1 MFRLLSEI
9 EFNFLLLVLGFVSLR
24 GLDQHMN
31 IHTGAK
37 PYECTYCGRG
47 FTDDSNR
54 RMHQKTAHEGYK
66 RESKGG
72 HTTPG
77 IGIIGGSP
85 TLVGLGSSPTLVGLG
100 GILGG
105 HLGGSGEWQSLENWA
120 HDSTENF

>member
-1 MFRLLSEI
+1 M
-9 EFNFLLLVLGFVSLR
+9 LLVLGFVSLR

-72 HTTPG
+72 PAQV
-77 IGIIGGSP
+77 S
-85 TLVGLGSSPTLVGLG
+85 LLGSATSAGVFG
-100 GILGG
+100 GNG
-105 HLGGSGEWQSLENWA
+105 GEWQSLENWA

>member
-1 MFRLLSEI
+1 
-9 EFNFLLLVLGFVSLR
+9 
-24 GLDQHMN
+24 MN

-37 PYECTYCGRG
+37 PYECSYCGRG

-72 HTTPG
+72 PTTPG
-77 IGIIGGSP
+77 IVGNSP
-85 TLVGLGSSPTLVGLG
+85 TLVGG
-100 GILGG
+100 
-105 HLGGSGEWQSLENWA
+105 GEWQSLENWA